1 MVGNGLEF
9 YDFTTYAFFAVQIG
23 QAFFPS
29 KVAFVSLILSLAT
42 FGSGFLLRPVG
53 ALVIGRYGDRI
64 GRKPAMLLTMMM
76 MGLAVVGLA
85 LTPTYAQIGVLAP
98 VMALAWRLLQGFA
111 LGGEVGPS
119 TAFLVEAAPPGKR
132 GLYTSWQFVS
142 QAVASI
148 AGGLVGVTVANFAG
162 EASLRTWGWR
172 LAFLLG
178 GLILPFGYWLRR
190 TLPETIHQQE
200 PETAAHPADTSLKAH
215 APILMVGLGLIAAA
229 TIGTYVMSFMTTYAL
244 TTLKIPARTAFW
256 TPIVIGLCAIAG
268 TLGGAVLCD
277 RYGRKPLIVWPRVV
291 SLLMILPAFTLIVR
305 NRDETTLL
313 VALGSLV
320 LVGSFSAAAILV
332 GLTES
337 MHRGLRSAGVG
348 TLYAV
353 AVAALGGSTQPIV
366 AWLIHATGDPL
377 MPAYYLVGAG
387 LIGLAAAL
395 AFTESAPPVAATRA
409 PLRRAAAKARP

>member
-1 MVGNGLEF
+1 
-9 YDFTTYAFFAVQIG
+9 
-23 QAFFPS
+23 
-29 KVAFVSLILSLAT
+29 
-42 FGSGFLLRPVG
+42 
-53 ALVIGRYGDRI
+53 
-64 GRKPAMLLTMMM
+64 
-76 MGLAVVGLA
+76 
-85 LTPTYAQIGVLAP
+85 
-98 VMALAWRLLQGFA
+98 
-111 LGGEVGPS
+111 
-119 TAFLVEAAPPGKR
+119 
-132 GLYTSWQFVS
+132 
-142 QAVASI
+142 
-148 AGGLVGVTVANFAG
+148 VGVTVANFAG